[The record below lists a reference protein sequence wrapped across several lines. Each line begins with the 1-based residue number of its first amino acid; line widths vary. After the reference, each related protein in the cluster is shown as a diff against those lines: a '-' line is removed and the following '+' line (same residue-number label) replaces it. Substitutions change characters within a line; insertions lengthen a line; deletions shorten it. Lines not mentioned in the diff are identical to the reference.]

1 MINFLF
7 QRSTFHE
14 YLSVVIDNLSSS
26 TNSKDVIANYLVKYL
41 VNHKFYKKTWRI
53 KSVKKKFMLI
63 FWALKQINIIIPFS
77 YWTYLD

>member
-41 VNHKFYKKTWRI
+41 VNHKFYKKNLKNQIRE
-53 KSVKKKFMLI
+53 KKIYVNFLGT
-63 FWALKQINIIIPFS
+63 QTN
-77 YWTYLD
+77 